1 MPAREH
7 APLPHVGDD
16 VLFGEDSLVEVV
28 SAHPGTPPTWRYLA
42 AGSRGKLIGWRD
54 RSDQSRAVVDV
65 EGSERR
71 LVVTV
76 REVAIRLGSAP
87 LSQKRH
93 GA

>member
-7 APLPHVGDD
+7 APLPHIGDD
-16 VLFGEDSLVEVV
+16 VLLNEDSLVEVV

-42 AGSRGKLIGWRD
+42 ADSRGKLIGYRD
-54 RSDQSRAVVDV
+54 RSDESRAVVDV
-65 EGSERR
+65 QDAERR

-76 REVAIRLGSAP
+76 REVAIRLRSAG

-93 GA
+93 ET